1 MPDFISYIF
10 HLIVVDP
17 STNAVVAIAH
27 IFGGNLGIAII
38 VFTLVMKLI
47 TWPLTASQFKQSR
60 AMQAIQPQM
69 QELQKKYKGKDPKK
83 LQSET
88 MALYKEH
95 GVNPLG
101 CLFPT
106 LAQMPIWI
114 ALYQVIRLTA
124 GTTPESFVTLSQRLY
139 PISFIHTAVPLNT
152 QFLFW
157 NLGVSDTSLV
167 LPILVAASMYVQQK
181 LMTPTP
187 TAASTP
193 QQQQQQQTQQMMTWM
208 MPLMFGVF
216 SLNVPAGLALY
227 WFISNLSGFVLQYFY
242 MGRKLDWRSL
252 ITLGPP
258 AAPAPAARLRA
269 EKKVL
274 PAASSD
280 DGAEKLA
287 PRAKGMQ
294 STAAGNGAVR
304 RKRSSK
310 PATAADIDTN
320 DVNMNDGG
328 DEPVLNAPQSE
339 RRNKNGRRRGKR

>member
-1 MPDFISYIF
+1 MLDFISYLF

-17 STNAVVAIAH
+17 STNAVVAIAQV
-27 IFGGNLGIAII
+27 FGSNLGIAII
-38 VFTLVMKLI
+38 IFTLVMKLI

-124 GTTPESFVTLSQRLY
+124 GTTPESFITLSQRLY
-139 PISFIHTAVPLNT
+139 PIPFIHTAVPLDT

-157 NLGVSDTSLV
+157 NLGVSDSSLV
-167 LPILVAASMYVQQK
+167 LPVLVAASMYVQQK

-187 TAASTP
+187 AAASTP
-193 QQQQQQQTQQMMTWM
+193 QQAQQQQTQQMMTWM

-227 WFISNLSGFVLQYFY
+227 WFISNLVGFILQYFY
-242 MGRKLDWRSL
+242 MGRTLDWRSL
-252 ITLGPP
+252 FTLSPRATP
-258 AAPAPAARLRA
+258 VPAARLKA
-269 EKKVL
+269 EKKAL
-274 PAASSD
+274 
-280 DGAEKLA
+280 
-287 PRAKGMQ
+287 
-294 STAAGNGAVR
+294 STAAAPDEDDAKPVTKLNGVAK
-304 RKRSSK
+304 RKRNGK
-310 PATAADIDTN
+310 PATAADIDAA
-320 DVNMNDGG
+320 DLEMNDSGG
-328 DEPVLNAPQSE
+328 APVLNAPQSE

>member
-1 MPDFISYIF
+1 MPDFISFLF

-17 STNAVVAIAH
+17 STNAVVALARV
-27 IFGGNLGIAII
+27 FGGNLGVAII

-60 AMQAIQPQM
+60 AMQLIQPQM

-101 CLFPT
+101 CLFPM

-139 PISFIHTAVPLNT
+139 PIPFVHQAVPVDT
-152 QFLFW
+152 HFLFW

-181 LMTPTP
+181 LMTPAP
-187 TAASTP
+187 AAASTP
-193 QQQQQQQTQQMMTWM
+193 QAQQQQQTQQMMTWM

-227 WFISNLSGFVLQYFY
+227 WFVSNISGFVLQYFY
-242 MGRKLDWRSL
+242 MGRKLDLRSL
-252 ITLGPP
+252 FTLGP
-258 AAPAPAARLRA
+258 AAPAPAARIKAATPSKTQTAVKEDAKPSGKLLAR
-269 EKKVL
+269 EKQQRSK
-274 PAASSD
+274 
-280 DGAEKLA
+280 KA
-287 PRAKGMQ
+287 PT
-294 STAAGNGAVR
+294 S
-304 RKRSSK
+304 
-310 PATAADIDTN
+310 ADIDAN
-320 DVNMNDGG
+320 DLEMNDSGG
-328 DEPVLNAPQSE
+328 AAVLNAPQSE